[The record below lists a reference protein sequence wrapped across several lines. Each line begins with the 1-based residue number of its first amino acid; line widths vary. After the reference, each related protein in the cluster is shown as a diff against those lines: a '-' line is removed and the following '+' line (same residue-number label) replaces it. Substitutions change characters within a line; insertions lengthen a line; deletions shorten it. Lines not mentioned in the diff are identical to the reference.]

1 MERLK
6 KQEAEVLAQH
16 KNRLAALEKL
26 LSEGQKERIKK
37 IEQLV
42 AGLNEEEAEYVRYRL
57 LANVEF

>member
-6 KQEAEVLAQH
+6 KQETEVLVQH

-26 LSEGQKERIKK
+26 LSEGQKERIRR

-42 AGLNEEEAEYVRYRL
+42 AGLNEEEVEYVRHRL